1 MTYSANWLMT
11 LALTAGFG
19 MGAYETAATVP
30 ADRVDGAAA
39 FARLKA
45 LEGTWVAQSKTG
57 ESKIV
62 FELTAGGTVLLEHYS
77 NAGLPGGGHMVTA
90 YHLDGRDLILT
101 HYCIA
106 NNQPVLRAERFDS
119 RTGEIAFEFVRATNL
134 ATPKT
139 GHMRRAIYKLQDAT
153 HFVTEWSFYEAGALK
168 MTEAETFTRVQ

>member
-1 MTYSANWLMT
+1 MKNAAKWLMT
-11 LALTAGFG
+11 MAWAAGNGIATAG
-19 MGAYETAATVP
+19 TAATVP

-45 LEGTWVAQSKTG
+45 LEGTWVAKGKPG

-77 NAGLPGGGHMVTA
+77 NASLPGGGHMVTA

-106 NNQPVLRAERFDS
+106 NNQPVLRAERFDP

-168 MTEAETFTRVQ
+168 MTEAESFTRVQ